1 MMFHQFP
8 CFTAAI
14 VSKTQQMRDH
24 LRLKKRTLTYTFG
37 L

>member
-14 VSKTQQMRDH
+14 VSKTKQMRDQI
-24 LRLKKRTLTYTFG
+24 RLERRALTYTFG